1 MTEKTGW
8 KRRIL
13 VAALDGSVPV
23 KELQGS
29 FEEPGHEQS
38 DSDHRR
44 DAEEKAE
51 REAEVKA
58 LEREN
63 AALAKKVSRLE
74 EATTPLPEFMVG
86 VDVEGGDVGGNVP
99 RTREPPA
106 RKGEVPAP
114 QGYRVKITG
123 DTVGGERHG

>member
-1 MTEKTGW
+1 MTEKGW

-29 FEEPGHEQS
+29 FEEPGQDQS

-58 LEREN
+58 LEEQA
-63 AALAKKVSRLE
+63 AALARKVARLE
-74 EATTPLPEFMVG
+74 AAETPLPEYS
-86 VDVEGGDVGGNVP
+86 
-99 RTREPPA
+99 
-106 RKGEVPAP
+106 AP
-114 QGYRVKITG
+114 VNTEAG
-123 DTVGGERHG
+123 TVGDDRHPPDRVRDDTSTTIRVDPKRGIIERGD